1 MGRPS
6 KKVVAERKVAKRK
19 HIVTQLVESVVGAA
33 ILSLIIYI
41 VIGSPATKEL
51 IDMIQGDQLQYTLVL
66 VVFLSALVVIFAL
79 NLVSDYLSSKSDKK

>member
-66 VVFLSALVVIFAL
+66 VVFLSALVVIFVL
-79 NLVSDYLSSKSDKK
+79 NLVADYLSSKSDKK